1 MTVEPGVPAF
11 QPCAGQVVGGRYE
24 LQHELGRGGM
34 GSVWSARNVSLDAP
48 CAIKFMHSELRG
60 KSDLRRRFMR
70 EARAAGQLRSPFI
83 VTVFEVGEWNGW
95 PYMAMELLEGETL
108 ERRMERDGK
117 LTPELTLHIVSQIA
131 RGLAAAH
138 AAGLVHRDLKPEN
151 IFLIRRERADDDE
164 DISVKILD
172 FGVAKHVEATSGV
185 KTAHGA
191 LLGTPYY
198 MSPEQ
203 VQGDGNID
211 HRSDVWALGV
221 LTFECL
227 TGRLPFSGTS
237 VGEILIAILQGKIP
251 PIGVPGCERFWMR
264 ASQRDPAQRFQ
275 TGLELAAAL
284 REAIEDDGTLPATP
298 VIQPRP
304 SANVNVQGSAPK
316 RHAWPLALGALV
328 IVVSVGVQLTRSPAP
343 APARATPKRALL
355 TAQPAVAHATE
366 VTPVVEEIT
375 GFSLDS
381 EPSGASVF
389 VDGIAMAEVT
399 PVRFTGIAAGSHSLR
414 VEKPGFR
421 THTISFVLTAG
432 ALLELPKAVLEP
444 QPQPAAQDVQPV
456 QSVQPKSNERTREP
470 APRPAAE
477 KQAKPRLGKYD
488 DLIGF

>member
-11 QPCAGQVVGGRYE
+11 QPSAGQVVGGRYE
-24 LQHELGRGGM
+24 LQRELGRGGM

-108 ERRMERDGK
+108 EARLERDGK
-117 LTPELTLHIVSQIA
+117 LTPELTLQIVTQIA

-151 IFLIRRERADDDE
+151 IFLIRRDRATDDE

-203 VQGDGNID
+203 VQGDGKID

-251 PIGVPGCERFWMR
+251 QIGVPGCEGFWQR
-264 ASQRDPAQRFQ
+264 ASQRDPEQRFQ
-275 TGLELAAAL
+275 TGLELAASL
-284 REAIEDDGTLPATP
+284 REAVEDDRTLPATP
-298 VIQPRP
+298 VLETRP
-304 SANVNVQGSAPK
+304 SARIPAAAKNRRV
-316 RHAWPLALGALV
+316 WPLVGAAFLV
-328 IVVSVGVQLTRSPAP
+328 TVAVGVQLTRRPESAP
-343 APARATPKRALL
+343 ALEP
-355 TAQPAVAHATE
+355 
-366 VTPVVEEIT
+366 VTPLAAGLALQPEVLPPSAPAAADIA
-375 GFSLDS
+375 GFSLES
-381 EPSGASVF
+381 EPSGARVY
-389 VDGIAMAEVT
+389 VDGAAMAELT
-399 PVRFTGIAAGSHSLR
+399 PLR
-414 VEKPGFR
+414 VTSLAPGDHSVRIEKPGFR
-421 THTISFVLTAG
+421 AYTTSLVLAPG
-432 ALLELPKAVLEP
+432 VLVELPRVVLEP
-444 QPQPAAQDVQPV
+444 VPEAQPQPVVQE
-456 QSVQPKSNERTREP
+456 VQPKP
-470 APRPAAE
+470 APRSPAA
-477 KQAKPRLGKYD
+477 KPAKPRLGKYD